1 MAMRLTDLFRK
12 RSAPAAGPLTAQ
24 GLLAS
29 DLWIDQPD
37 ARERIESRRKKEGIT
52 AEEAGR
58 LAQIV
63 DLGYLSFPLELPDR
77 IFDQVQEAVDRVW
90 REKPADLAWASQGPL
105 RSFAE
110 ADAARDR
117 RPSYRIADLH
127 SHSEAALD
135 LYLNPQVFRYMELI
149 LGQPAVATQS
159 LYFEYGSQQPLH
171 RDPVF
176 VQAQPPSHLFA
187 AWIALEDI
195 DARSGPLVY
204 VPGSHRLPYYQF
216 QPGEWRLDNGRLGGR
231 EKEAMLEMAEFD
243 RRQAAEH
250 GLKPEPFTCK
260 RGQALIWHAS
270 LLHGGAVV
278 EDPALTRKSFVV
290 HFSTRANYRV
300 RRQRIVELVPGEG
313 GEKVERARILETEQ
327 VLARDGRQGFDNP
340 LRDPLQ
346 GYQPI

>member
-1 MAMRLTDLFRK
+1 MRLTDLFKK
-12 RSAPAAGPLTAQ
+12 RPAPPARPLTDE

-37 ARERIESRRKKEGIT
+37 AHERIQTLSKRGEIT
-52 AEEAGR
+52 GEQGEQ
-58 LAQIV
+58 LARIV
-63 DLGYLSFPLELPDR
+63 EQGYLSFYLGLPDR
-77 IFDQVQEAVDRVW
+77 VFDEIQEAVDRIW
-90 REKPADLAWASQGPL
+90 KEKPPDLAWASQGPL

-110 ADAARDR
+110 ADEVRDR

-127 SHSEAALD
+127 SHCAAALD
-135 LYLNPQVFRYMELI
+135 LYLDPTIFRYIELI
-149 LGQPAVATQS
+149 LDQPAVATQS

-176 VQAQPPSHLFA
+176 VQTQPPSHLFA
-187 AWIALEDI
+187 AWIALEDVGP
-195 DARSGPLVY
+195 RCGPLVY

-216 QPGEWRLDNGRLGGR
+216 EPGEWRLDNVRLSGR

-243 RRQAAEH
+243 RQQAEAH
-250 GLKPEPFTCK
+250 GLKPQMFTPR
-260 RGQALIWHAS
+260 RGEVLIWHAS

-278 EDPALTRKSFVV
+278 EDPSLTRKSFVV

-313 GEKVERARILETEQ
+313 GEKVERTRILETEQ
-327 VLARDGRQGFDNP
+327 LFTRDGRAGFDNP

-346 GYQPI
+346 GYQPF

>member
-1 MAMRLTDLFRK
+1 MRLTDLFKK
-12 RSAPAAGPLTAQ
+12 RPAPPSGPMTDQ

-37 ARERIESRRKKEGIT
+37 AHERIQGFRKRGEIT

-58 LAQIV
+58 LAHIV
-63 DLGYLSFPLELPDR
+63 DQGYLSFPLGLPDR
-77 IFDQVQEAVDRVW
+77 IYDEIQEAVDRVW
-90 REKPADLAWASQGPL
+90 KEKPPDLAWASQGPL

-110 ADAARDR
+110 ADEARDR
-117 RPSYRIADLH
+117 KPSYRIADFH
-127 SHSEAALD
+127 SHCEAALD
-135 LYLNPQVFRYMELI
+135 LYLSPEVFRYVELI

-159 LYFEYGSQQPLH
+159 LYFEFGSQQPLH

-176 VQAQPPSHLFA
+176 VQTQPPSHLFA

-216 QPGEWRLDNGRLGGR
+216 EPGEWRLDNARFGGR

-243 RRQAAEH
+243 RRQAEEH
-250 GLKPEPFTCK
+250 GLKPEVFTCK
-260 RGQALIWHAS
+260 RGDALIWHAS

-278 EDPALTRKSFVV
+278 EDPSLTRKSFVV
-290 HFSTRANYRV
+290 HFSTRANYKV

-313 GEKVERARILETEQ
+313 GGKVERTRILETEQ
-327 VLARDGRQGFDNP
+327 VFTRDGRQGFDNP

-346 GYQPI
+346 GYLPV